1 MVDQDMFGVKQIFG
15 IFSPTMGLKKD
26 FPVVLISKVFTPDN
40 SNILLKDGKIIR
52 RKMRERDLL
61 KDNAKVQIPD
71 GNPIIYYHTFIKRST
86 GTQYFLAFTKAHI
99 YHWNPSTEAFDT
111 KWTNHNISVD
121 TIFFTHN
128 AVSADTITDNDNGF
142 VTAGFV
148 AGDKITITG
157 DSENNGDYTIATVAV
172 GTLTLIATDELTTE
186 VVGDDIVIVA
196 NCENWEVV
204 SYNDKIIATNNVDKV
219 LVWTTAG
226 NFVALD
232 DTSNGIEYE
241 TGVYLTKAKHLIVF
255 ENYLILGYTHEN
267 GSYYPQRFRWNDI
280 GDETEWITGTSGST
294 EVGKSDFIKGFGL
307 YQGYLIVFKGKS
319 YYKYWLVA
327 SPYIF
332 NGAFISMEIGCRC
345 SGSIINDNKGRLYWY
360 ASDGTIKEISVGTI
374 SQPIQTDI
382 IDRILQSSV
391 DLIKSSFIEETGEV
405 WWSIPYDN
413 ALNNKVI
420 TLKEGERGERIWGQL
435 DLAIPAFGSY
445 TES

>member
-1 MVDQDMFGVKQIFG
+1 MADQDMFGAKQIFG

-52 RKMRERDLL
+52 RKMREKDLL
-61 KDNAKVQIPD
+61 TTEEAKVQTPD
-71 GNPIIYYHTFIKRST
+71 GNPIIRYHTFVKRST
-86 GTQYFLAFTKAHI
+86 GTQYFLAFTKSHI
-99 YHWNPSTEAFDT
+99 YHWNSSTEEFDT

-157 DSENNGDYTIATVAV
+157 DSENNGDYTIVTVAV
-172 GTLTLIATDELTTE
+172 GLLTLIDSDVLITE

-204 SYNDKIIATNNVDKV
+204 SYNDKVIATNNVDKV
-219 LVWTTAG
+219 LVWTTVS
-226 NFVALD
+226 NFEPLD
-232 DTSNGIEYE
+232 TTNGIEYE
-241 TGVYLTKAKHLIVF
+241 TGIYLTKAKYLTVF
-255 ENYLILGYTHEN
+255 ENYLILGYTYEN
-267 GSYYPQRFRWNDI
+267 GNYYPQRFRWNDI

-294 EVGKSDFIKGFGL
+294 EVGKSDFIKGFGH
-307 YQGYLIVFKGKS
+307 YQGLLIVFKEKS

-327 SPYIF
+327 TVLIF
-332 NGAFISMEIGCRC
+332 NGTFLSMEIGCRC
-345 SGSIINDNKGRLYWY
+345 SGSIVNDDKGRLYWY
-360 ASDGTIKEISVGTI
+360 ASDGTFKEITTGTI
-374 SQPIQTDI
+374 LKEIQTDI
-382 IDRILQSSV
+382 IDKIYKTSI
-391 DLIKSSFIEETGEV
+391 DKIKSTFVGETGEI
-405 WWSIPYDN
+405 WWSLPIEN
-413 ALNNKVI
+413 RLNNKII
-420 TLKEGERGERIWGQL
+420 TFKEGKCGQL
-435 DLAIPAFGSY
+435 DLAIPAFGNY